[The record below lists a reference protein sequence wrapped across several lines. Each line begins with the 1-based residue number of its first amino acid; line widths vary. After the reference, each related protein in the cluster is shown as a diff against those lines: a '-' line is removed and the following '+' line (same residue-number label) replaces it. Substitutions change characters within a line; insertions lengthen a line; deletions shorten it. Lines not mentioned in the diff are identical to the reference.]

1 MGFLSDKF
9 EARKHEKLEQE
20 MRKRAIIV
28 TEAFKNIYAE
38 ATKETNV
45 EGNEAKLQSITK
57 ASVEKFLIRSFRE
70 ASEQEIDIPV
80 LKLSEETVRDFVWYV
95 NSSLSFDGGIN
106 AGNLVAW
113 AQNMNETA
121 HAGRLVT
128 MPGATVESSRG
139 YRGLLHANAICKKMG
154 WDWGSMEKS
163 EREYADHVLAL
174 VVGDLM
180 AFIFDTHGL
189 DSEVGF
195 AGQFSS
201 ALLNLWN
208 VSKEREELQD

>member
-9 EARKHEKLEQE
+9 EARKHENLMLE
-20 MRKRAIIV
+20 MRKRAAIV

-57 ASVEKFLIRSFRE
+57 ANVEKFLIRSFRE

-80 LKLSEETVRDFVWYV
+80 LKISEETVRDFVWYE
-95 NSSLSFDGGIN
+95 NSTLSFDDGIN
-106 AGNLVAW
+106 AGHLVAW

-121 HAGRLVT
+121 RAGRLVT

-154 WDWGSMEKS
+154 WDLGSIEKS
-163 EREYADHVLAL
+163 EREYADHLLAL

-180 AFIFDTHGL
+180 AFIFDNHGL

-208 VSKEREELQD
+208 VSKEREELQK